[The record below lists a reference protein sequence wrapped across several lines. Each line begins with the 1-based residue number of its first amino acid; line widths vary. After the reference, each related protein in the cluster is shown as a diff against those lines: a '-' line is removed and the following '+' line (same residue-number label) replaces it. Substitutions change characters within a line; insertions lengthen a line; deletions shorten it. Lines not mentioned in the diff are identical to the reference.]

1 MTLEKM
7 SITVF
12 LGKQL
17 ISFILQ
23 KDTKVSQEP
32 AKISSPRSEQNIFA
46 SLSAGLIEG
55 VSESNKTKTE
65 DVMRSESETFSDDS
79 LVKTSKENI
88 KSESAKSEKDIDE
101 TVKIESVEEK
111 TNSVNVSA
119 VESEVKDNEN
129 AIKFEDNQHFNT
141 VKSGDIKTEEYKS
154 ESDSKGKL
162 VSTGDVREGSGHTE
176 EKKHSE
182 AHKRHDSE
190 DSRIS
195 HSHHHHHHRRH
206 SHEKR
211 ESVSEDLSSQRN
223 ESHDRKDSS
232 NRRQSHDRRDSHSQD
247 RDRKMSKSHRD
258 KDKYGRKSSDSR
270 DKKDSVKDR
279 KDSSS
284 GINDST
290 KKIESSKGRRESVG
304 NVSSDKTLK
313 QGESLKKVGKLSKDG
328 KGKVKK
334 SKKAEE
340 LPIDVSMADL
350 FMPDNLP
357 APPKD
362 EVKSKTKKDN
372 EKDAE
377 TVEEKERV
385 SKVTFKDEIVKSS
398 MNIKTN
404 AGQENSAQPEGI
416 KVKEENLDELPE
428 IKENNTPVLNSEN
441 LKENKVK
448 KELEAGVKDS
458 SQFISDIVQNVD
470 SNTLVSDKGIMK
482 TKGDGEME
490 ETAVLDENKDATVQ
504 EEMKLE
510 DKSDNITGSE
520 AEVKDLD
527 KNKNNEELGEE
538 KKDVDVELTLDVM
551 EEKSEDILVINVA
564 KPKLDTETKVT
575 KDNLT
580 LEKPDASTEQN
591 SGQKKQKL
599 KGPLKMSD
607 FFSER
612 RLKINDPK
620 PRPKVV
626 KEETAKGEGRESV
639 EEGTGRRKR
648 NKAKAFAEILKKE
661 KLGSGKR

>member
-1 MTLEKM
+1 M
-7 SITVF
+7 
-12 LGKQL
+12 KQL
-17 ISFILQ
+17 ISSILQ
-23 KDTKVSQEP
+23 KDTKVCQDP
-32 AKISSPRSEQNIFA
+32 AKIASPRGEQNIFA
-46 SLSAGLIEG
+46 SLSAGLMEG
-55 VSESNKTKTE
+55 VSESNKTKTA
-65 DVMRSESETFSDDS
+65 DVVKNESETFSDDS
-79 LVKTSKENI
+79 LVKTSKEEI
-88 KSESAKSEKDIDE
+88 KSESAKSEKEIDE
-101 TVKIESVEEK
+101 TVKIENVSEK
-111 TNSVNVSA
+111 TNSVSLSA

-129 AIKFEDNQHFNT
+129 ILKLEDYQQFNA
-141 VKSGDIKTEEYKS
+141 VKSGDIKTEEHKS
-154 ESDSKGKL
+154 ESDSKEKL
-162 VSTGDVREGSGHTE
+162 DGTGDVREGSGHTE

-190 DSRIS
+190 DSKSS

-206 SHEKR
+206 PHEKR
-211 ESVSEDLSSQRN
+211 ESVSEDLISQKN

-232 NRRQSHDRRDSHSQD
+232 SRRQSHDRRDSHSQD
-247 RDRKMSKSHRD
+247 RDRKSSKSHRD
-258 KDKYGRKSSDSR
+258 KDRYGRKSSDSR

-290 KKIESSKGRRESVG
+290 KKNESSKDRRESVG
-304 NVSSDKTLK
+304 SVSSDKTLK

-362 EVKSKTKKDN
+362 EVKIKTKKDK

-385 SKVTFKDEIVKSS
+385 SKVTFKDEILKSS
-398 MNIKTN
+398 MKIKTN
-404 AGQENSAQPEGI
+404 TEQENSAQPEII
-416 KVKEENLDELPE
+416 KVEEQDLDECPDINEDKTPILNTE
-428 IKENNTPVLNSEN
+428 QSKENM
-441 LKENKVK
+441 VK
-448 KELEAGVKDS
+448 KELQAGEKDS
-458 SQFISDIVQNVD
+458 SQFISDNVQKVD
-470 SNTLVSDKGIMK
+470 SNILVSDKGIVK
-482 TKGDGEME
+482 TKSDGEME
-490 ETAVLDENKDATVQ
+490 ETGVLDKSKDASVL
-504 EEMKLE
+504 EEIKLE
-510 DKSDNITGSE
+510 EKSDNSTIS
-520 AEVKDLD
+520 EVKYLD
-527 KNKNNEELGEE
+527 KDKDNEETGEE
-538 KKDVDVELTLDVM
+538 KTDVDVELMQDVV
-551 EEKSEDILVINVA
+551 EEKPEDVLVIDVR
-564 KPKLDTETKVT
+564 KPKQDTETKVT
-575 KDNLT
+575 KDNLI
-580 LEKPDASTEQN
+580 LEKKNSSTEEN
-591 SGQKKQKL
+591 SVQKKQKL

-626 KEETAKGEGRESV
+626 KEETAKGEGSENG

-661 KLGSGKR
+661 KLGSGKSQLSR